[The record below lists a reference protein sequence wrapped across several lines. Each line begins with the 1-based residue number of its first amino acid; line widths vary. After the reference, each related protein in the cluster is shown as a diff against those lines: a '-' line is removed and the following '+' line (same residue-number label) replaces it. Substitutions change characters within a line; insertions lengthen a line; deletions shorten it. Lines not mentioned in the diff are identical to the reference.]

1 MRCCSFEEY
10 FLKQGRCR
18 MTFSIN
24 LDNFELQRMT
34 LPSNYIIPDSFIRQL
49 EKRLAATFLKD
60 PEEGNLCFA
69 NNNAEIRDDFK
80 QVFTLRDVGDYF
92 ASLDDNTVLNPPP
105 LPKTAAEFWAKVQ
118 KGKNIQ

>member
-1 MRCCSFEEY
+1 
-10 FLKQGRCR
+10 